1 MKENKSFWEY
11 INASTKDPS
20 ATDAYQI
27 VMMAQMLGQNI
38 SLLYGNGEKWST
50 DPSMQD
56 DIILVY
62 KGDREF
68 LPTDVG
74 TYQIC
79 FFLYAKE
86 IDICVITINS
96 FNCTK

>member
-20 ATDAYQI
+20 ATYQI
-27 VMMAQMLGQNI
+27 VMMAQMIGWNI

-56 DIILVY
+56 NIVLVY
-62 KGDREF
+62 KGDGEF

-86 IDICVITINS
+86 IDICIITIKYI
-96 FNCTK
+96 FVKLY